1 MTKSHYIYIQ
11 TSGYHFYSSF
21 RFCSLRKFV
30 IWVFLRLFTSTI
42 NTISRKI
49 INSYT
54 ILKKLHK
61 IDAWTRRLPI
71 RLPVPTACGEI
82 RWSHSE
88 YTADN
93 DNELITRADQHG
105 ELVNFAHRVHVAKT
119 MTFCEYSVDQFTVNC
134 WMKCRTLAE
143 ILLSKM
149 FNNTL
154 LLILWQSCPR
164 NVLLKLSECEF
175 VLTYLVSQFT
185 GTDHYYSRVR
195 SVRRAKCLTKW

>member
-1 MTKSHYIYIQ
+1 MTKSHYIHIQ

-143 ILLSKM
+143 M
-149 FNNTL
+149 FNNTV
-154 LLILWQSCPR
+154 LLILW
-164 NVLLKLSECEF
+164 
-175 VLTYLVSQFT
+175 
-185 GTDHYYSRVR
+185 
-195 SVRRAKCLTKW
+195 